1 MPRSEF
7 VHLHNHTEYSL
18 LDGACRILD
27 DRGRPGD
34 LIQTVAGE
42 FKMPALA
49 ITDHGNM
56 YGAVEFYMAC
66 RDAGIKPIIGCE
78 VYVAPGSRLDRKVD
92 DVNGEA
98 YHHLT
103 LLARNQEGYK
113 NLMKLVSI
121 GFLEGFYYKP
131 RVDKEVL
138 RKYSAGLIAMSGCL
152 SGEVPYHLL
161 QGKQKDA
168 RRLAGEYKS
177 IFEPGSFYLEL
188 MDNGLEEQKK
198 VNTLLLELAKQDSL
212 PVVATNDCH
221 FLRREDAYVHDI
233 LLCIGTGKTLD
244 EPDRMKFSSD
254 QFYYR
259 SPQEMMKL
267 FSQHPDALKNTVE
280 IADKCLVEMSFNQ
293 LYLPDYPVPG
303 GKPAEK
309 YLEELCREG
318 LKARYG
324 VPGEAHNKRLEH
336 ELSIINKMGF
346 APYFLIVW
354 DFIKYS
360 KSNGIPVGP
369 GRGSGAGSIVA
380 YSLGITDICPLK
392 YGLLFER
399 FLNPDRRSMPDLDI
413 DFADTGRE
421 RVIEYVRNKYGQS
434 NCAQIIT
441 FGSMQ
446 ARLVIR
452 DVARVMGFSVQD
464 SDRIAKMIPFGS
476 NIYEA
481 LEKISELKALARNE
495 ERVAKLLDA
504 SRKLEGLK
512 RHTGVHAAG
521 MVIAKDEIT
530 NYAPLSK
537 GSKEII
543 TTEYDGEQLSKL
555 GLLKVDFLGLRTL
568 TVLDD
573 TVKMIHA
580 AGNEEFKLA
589 GLPLDDKKTFK
600 LFQDARTLGVFQLES
615 RGMRDLL
622 RKLKPTDIEDII
634 ALNALYRPGPMGS
647 GMIDDFVGRKHGRI
661 KVKYEHP
668 VLEPILKDTYGVMVY
683 QEQVMRIAIDMGGF
697 TAGEA
702 DSLRRAMGKKIPE
715 EIEKQREHFLQGAHK
730 KNVDRATALKV
741 FEQIKQF
748 GGYGFN
754 KSHAAAY
761 GVVAYQTAYLK
772 ANHPVEFMTALL
784 NSEIG
789 RSAVVKEDEESKLV
803 TYIQECEHMD
813 IKIHPPSVQRS
824 GVKFERDGADIVFG
838 LLAVKNVGEGAV
850 ESIVAARKA
859 GGQFKSWE
867 DFLARVDVRMAN
879 RKVLE
884 SLIKAGAFDCFGE
897 LYTSIRAELL
907 AKLDAS
913 LDMANS
919 HRQDVSA
926 GQGLLFE
933 PEQFTA
939 EMDKNL
945 KFEPLSE
952 HQALAFEKEV
962 LGFYLSGHPLAQR
975 RHELMRY
982 SQYRLDALPNAPA
995 ESRDGPLVRVAG
1007 MVTSTKKLVTKLKKE
1022 QYARFK
1028 LEDLYGEIEVV
1039 VLPRNYSGG
1048 LSRYVVPNSL
1058 VVVKGR
1064 LSGNNG
1070 QNEVLAEQ
1078 IMTFEEAEQKLPAF
1092 SGKVRI
1098 RISAAGLEDGMLDK
1112 IKKVIDEHPGQ
1123 TPVELEVAV
1132 PGQGEYLVE
1141 TAMTVKTAE
1150 KFFNDVDKLLGFEA
1164 WELVSSARL

>member
-1 MPRSEF
+1 
-7 VHLHNHTEYSL
+7 
-18 LDGACRILD
+18 
-27 DRGRPGD
+27 
-34 LIQTVAGE
+34 
-42 FKMPALA
+42 
-49 ITDHGNM
+49 
-56 YGAVEFYMAC
+56 
-66 RDAGIKPIIGCE
+66 
-78 VYVAPGSRLDRKVD
+78 
-92 DVNGEA
+92 
-98 YHHLT
+98 
-103 LLARNQEGYK
+103 
-113 NLMKLVSI
+113 
-121 GFLEGFYYKP
+121 
-131 RVDKEVL
+131 
-138 RKYSAGLIAMSGCL
+138 
-152 SGEVPYHLL
+152 
-161 QGKQKDA
+161 
-168 RRLAGEYKS
+168 
-177 IFEPGSFYLEL
+177 
-188 MDNGLEEQKK
+188 
-198 VNTLLLELAKQDSL
+198 
-212 PVVATNDCH
+212 
-221 FLRREDAYVHDI
+221 
-233 LLCIGTGKTLD
+233 
-244 EPDRMKFSSD
+244 
-254 QFYYR
+254 
-259 SPQEMMKL
+259 
-267 FSQHPDALKNTVE
+267 
-280 IADKCLVEMSFNQ
+280 VEMSFGQ
-293 LYLPDYPVPG
+293 LYLPDYPVPD
-303 GKPAEK
+303 GKTAEN

-318 LKARYG
+318 LKKRYA
-324 VPGEAHNKRLEH
+324 VPGEVHNQRLDH

-354 DFIKYS
+354 DFIKFS

-399 FLNPDRRSMPDLDI
+399 FLNPERRTMPDLDI
-413 DFADTGRE
+413 DFADTGRD

-476 NIYEA
+476 NIYES
-481 LEKISELKALARNE
+481 LQKISELRALANNE
-495 ERVAKLLDA
+495 DRVAKLLAA
-504 SRKLEGLK
+504 SQKLEGLK

-530 NYAPLSK
+530 KYTPLSK
-537 GSKEII
+537 GAKEII
-543 TTEYDGEQLSKL
+543 TTQYDGDQLSKL

-573 TVKMIHA
+573 TLKMIHA
-580 AGNEEFKLA
+580 AGNKEFSLTE
-589 GLPLDDKKTFK
+589 LTLDDKKTFK

-634 ALNALYRPGPMGS
+634 ALISLYRPGPMGS
-647 GMIDDFVGRKHGRI
+647 GMIDDFVARKHGRI
-661 KVKYEHP
+661 KVSYEHP
-668 VLEPILKDTYGVMVY
+668 LLEPILKDTHGVIVY
-683 QEQVMRIAIDMGGF
+683 QEQVMRIATDMAGF
-697 TAGEA
+697 TAGQA
-702 DSLRRAMGKKIPE
+702 DMLRRAMSKKIPE
-715 EIEKQREHFLQGAHK
+715 EMEKHRENFLAGAHK
-730 KNVDRATALKV
+730 KNVSRATAMKMFDLILK
-741 FEQIKQF
+741 F

-761 GVVAYQTAYLK
+761 GVVAYQTAFCK
-772 ANHPVEFMTALL
+772 ANYPVEYMTALM

-813 IKIHPPSVQRS
+813 IKIFPPTVQRS
-824 GVKFERDGADIVFG
+824 GVKFERDGGDIVFG
-838 LLAVKNVGEGAV
+838 MLAVKNVGEAAV
-850 ESIVAARKA
+850 ESIVEARKN

-867 DFLARVDVRMAN
+867 DFLARVDVHSAN

-913 LDMANS
+913 IDMATS
-919 HRQDVSA
+919 HRQDISA

-939 EMDKNL
+939 DMDRNL
-945 KFEPLSE
+945 KYEPLSE

-962 LGFYLSGHPLAQR
+962 LGFYLSGHPLAER

-1007 MVTSTKKLVTKLKKE
+1007 MITSTKKLVTKLKKE

-1039 VLPRNYSGG
+1039 VLPRNYSAG
-1048 LSRYVVPNSL
+1048 LSKYVAPNSL

-1098 RISAAGLEDGMLDK
+1098 RIAAAGLEDGPLDK
-1112 IKKVIDEHPGQ
+1112 IKKVIEEHPGQ
-1123 TPVELEVAV
+1123 TPVELEVSV
-1132 PGQGEYLVE
+1132 SGQGEYLVE
-1141 TAMTVKTAE
+1141 TAITVKTTE

-1164 WELVSSARL
+1164 WELVANGRL